1 MSRKTNPFRFRNVK
15 DYIPFPEYNKIM
27 RKFAERLKE
36 LRQERGLSIAVLGKQ
51 TDIGAASIF
60 RWEQGE
66 RDIKSDYLIRLSRF
80 FDVTTDYLLG
90 LED

>member
-1 MSRKTNPFRFRNVK
+1 MRN
-15 DYIPFPEYNKIM
+15 
-27 RKFAERLKE
+27 FAERLKE

-66 RDIKSDYLIRLSRF
+66 SDIKSDYLIRLSRF